1 LAASLKKSFGI
12 DAELIRGSGGVFDVT
27 LDGELIFSK
36 HRSGRFPK
44 NEEVVRLI
52 NERVA

>member
-1 LAASLKKSFGI
+1 MKKSFGI

-36 HRSGRFPK
+36 HRAGRFPDD
-44 NEEVVRLI
+44 EEVVRLI
-52 NERVA
+52 NGRVP